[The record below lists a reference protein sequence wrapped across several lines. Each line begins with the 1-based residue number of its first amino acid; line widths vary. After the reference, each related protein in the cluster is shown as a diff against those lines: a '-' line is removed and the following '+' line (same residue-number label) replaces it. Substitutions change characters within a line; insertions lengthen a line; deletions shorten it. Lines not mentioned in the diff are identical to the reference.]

1 MTMTRERMSELELQ
15 VPNFE
20 GAACAGIGL
29 DIFYEDD
36 LYTERSTVTPI
47 GNREYI
53 RSMSSK
59 PIQHAYLRRM
69 CLECPILDTC
79 REYSIKHERFG
90 FWGGLTAME
99 RHSIRSMKNILL
111 EEITYDVPVTII
123 RNMDGDD
130 EDEQ

>member
-1 MTMTRERMSELELQ
+1 MTRETISELHLL
-15 VPNFE
+15 VPDLTD
-20 GAACAGIGL
+20 AACSGMDG
-29 DIFYEDD
+29 DMFYDD
-36 LYTERSTVTPI
+36 MIVSESAKEYGMYTSTAP
-47 GNREYI
+47 
-53 RSMSSK
+53 K
-59 PIQHAYLRRM
+59 QHAMLRRV
-69 CLECPILDTC
+69 CANCPVKIECA
-79 REYSIKHERFG
+79 EFAIKHERFG

>member
-1 MTMTRERMSELELQ
+1 MTMTRETMSELHLL
-15 VPNFE
+15 VPDLTD
-20 GAACAGIGL
+20 AACSGMDG
-29 DIFYEDD
+29 DMFYDD
-36 LYTERSTVTPI
+36 MTVHESVTEYGYYTSTAP
-47 GNREYI
+47 
-53 RSMSSK
+53 K
-59 PIQHAYLRRM
+59 QHAMLRRV
-69 CLECPILDTC
+69 CANCPVKIECA
-79 REYSIKHERFG
+79 EFAIKHERFG